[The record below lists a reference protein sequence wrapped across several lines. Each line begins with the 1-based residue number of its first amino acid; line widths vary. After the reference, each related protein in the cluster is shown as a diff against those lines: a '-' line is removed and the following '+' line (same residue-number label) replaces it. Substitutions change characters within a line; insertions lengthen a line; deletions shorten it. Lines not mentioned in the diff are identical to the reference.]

1 MEGDQLNVSI
11 LVSLEEQFLEIRDLI
26 GPAMAR
32 LIEDKLQYLK
42 DNRTTLSMV
51 EAKPL
56 IDELKE
62 LLAKALTR
70 VAEPES
76 KDEKFTADVVGT
88 KLAQARKSEQDRFDI
103 EKQLNNIGNLAYI
116 PAEITLFS
124 SDKEAKEEARAER
137 IAEKEEARA
146 EKLRTRERMLLES
159 VISDSYDWNIFLK
172 LLRVKSPLYYF
183 MTVQFFENY
192 KAAVSK
198 VNEQI
203 SGRRDQAKDPK
214 NLDKYN
220 ELILEQPTINPVVEV
235 MTYGELNDPEDL
247 SFRAAAPEALKA
259 ALQEAV
265 KYENVRLI
273 IRYADTMVAQ
283 AERLLTDPPDSAV
296 KHARWIKAFLDRLKT
311 AEFKEFWNSADELIK
326 LPKLEEAGLLE
337 ARGLKKKI
345 EDHAAKLNTLLDDV
359 REKIKRENRSLE
371 EKIADIE
378 NRLKAPDL
386 TPEEKQEI
394 IGEKLALA
402 EIKDKIRD
410 EGEAL
415 DELRRQIIQDADSK
429 AGELKVEKDLSEEDL
444 VNASLYDFYLDLLF
458 SSGGKAKFAKLFP
471 GDYDI
476 GIGIILDAIRAV
488 DAIARS
494 QSVSIIKGEFKKLMS
509 KKKESNKLTDYVSER
524 VSSELSRIL
533 CRTQP
538 SYSKSYWKYIQP
550 LIQDG
555 VYENIDDSD
564 ACEFIKSYVNLRKQK
579 AIYAFHTQI
588 KSITPVVSDID
599 MDKKRRDIIE
609 SNGNIDKSYKVVKD
623 IKKADL
629 YDYYASLKLRGNDN
643 SPPIEVKQDDDD
655 DSESLHD
662 DEDNAPLW
670 TGGVELD
677 HTSKL
682 TVILES
688 IKAVDAIS
696 QNPTVE
702 ILQTQFNRLS
712 ALLDMSGSLKDDL
725 SSRVSS
731 ELSRIVCRTK
741 PNSMDSYYR
750 YIAPVVRDST
760 LSGIVNIDTT
770 DPCTFVKSYIILRS
784 KRSIAAFRLDPRE
797 LDMKNCN
804 FDTLLAYLNGKDEKY
819 IYASHIRE
827 FIKLYK
833 SIRWNS
839 IPENVFPARIIKNV
853 MFGGTSLFTLSIT
866 SGIDEAITA
875 KNKMSNGFEY
885 SINIGSD
892 VLSADFFNSMTLL
905 VCLWLSFMETREMIT
920 DSWLASYLRECVV
933 RLLRGYALITQRLS
947 KLYKNLNTLRSE
959 PADDGSSFW
968 VDEMDLF
975 HYNKKAYFL
984 IQKVIH
990 SDIKTDEKPE
1000 NLTEFYSS
1008 GYKYIRSVVGSELDI
1023 LMFDKSSIMFAL
1035 IEHVIAR
1042 FNISSNERIQKII
1055 ARQTSIPNP
1064 YHQPTYIELREWK
1077 DNRDELPF
1085 AYFERL
1091 ADSILREK
1099 YTSFLTE
1106 YPIFHNNPSWNRFV
1120 SICIECYIREK
1131 DNPTLKDFYTKYAA
1145 FFNMINNV
1153 EAKDIRVIDHLF
1165 ADRERIVSF
1174 VSALFDMRKD
1184 VDYKN
1189 AVIFQLEYSTKFKS
1203 TYTLEHSI
1211 PAGDDMTFV
1220 PVHYLDRNSNYEEY
1234 VFKVATVHE
1243 IRQFYRTHT
1252 LVSKYPDSTYRYP
1265 PALLMRMKDVAGNS
1279 QRIMIDNMMIKKIEA
1294 VVESEFPYK
1303 KMSGGATFNMGWIVA
1318 VLVALITILITLAVL
1333 VFSSE
1338 DGFRPA

>member
-88 KLAQARKSEQDRFDI
+88 KLAQARKSEQDRFDV

-124 SDKEAKEEARAER
+124 SDKEAKEEARVER
-137 IAEKEEARA
+137 IAEKDAARA
-146 EKLRTRERMLLES
+146 EQRRTRERVLLES
-159 VISDSYDWNIFLK
+159 VISDTYDWNIFLK

-203 SGRRDQAKDPK
+203 SGCRDQAKDPK

-296 KHARWIKAFLDRLKT
+296 KHARWINTFLKRLET
-311 AEFKEFWNSADELIK
+311 AAFKEFWNSAEELIK
-326 LPKLEEAGLLE
+326 LPKLEEAGLLK

-345 EDHAAKLNTLLDDV
+345 EDHAAKLNTLLVDI

-378 NRLKAPDL
+378 NRLNAPDL

-402 EIKDKIRD
+402 EIKDKIHD

-415 DELRRQIIQDADSK
+415 DKVRRQIIQDADSK
-429 AGELKVEKDLSEEDL
+429 AGELKVDSDLSEEDL

-494 QSVSIIKGEFKKLMS
+494 QSVSTIKGEFKKLMS

-555 VYENIDDSD
+555 VYESIDDSG

-579 AIYAFHTQI
+579 AIYAFHMRTI
-588 KSITPVVSDID
+588 VEEANKLDFTDCSF
-599 MDKKRRDIIE
+599 DKLIE
-609 SNGNIDKSYKVVKD
+609 F
-623 IKKADL
+623 
-629 YDYYASLKLRGNDN
+629 
-643 SPPIEVKQDDDD
+643 
-655 DSESLHD
+655 
-662 DEDNAPLW
+662 
-670 TGGVELD
+670 LD
-677 HTSKL
+677 G
-682 TVILES
+682 
-688 IKAVDAIS
+688 
-696 QNPTVE
+696 
-702 ILQTQFNRLS
+702 R
-712 ALLDMSGSLKDDL
+712 KDDH
-725 SSRVSS
+725 
-731 ELSRIVCRTK
+731 
-741 PNSMDSYYR
+741 P
-750 YIAPVVRDST
+750 YI
-760 LSGIVNIDTT
+760 
-770 DPCTFVKSYIILRS
+770 
-784 KRSIAAFRLDPRE
+784 
-797 LDMKNCN
+797 
-804 FDTLLAYLNGKDEKY
+804 
-819 IYASHIRE
+819 SHIRE
-827 FIKLYK
+827 FVEVYK
-833 SIRWNS
+833 SIQLGS
-839 IPENVFPARIIKNV
+839 IPEEIFPARFTRHRASIEV
-853 MFGGTSLFTLSIT
+853 MMRDPNFF
-866 SGIDEAITA
+866 
-875 KNKMSNGFEY
+875 N
-885 SINIGSD
+885 NIGLNPFIGLGSYKNPDDIDRRYLSLSVVPSKFLTQEIIESNTILVYLWYYFEETSRLIFNDD
-892 VLSADFFNSMTLL
+892 VLGYFGNCFRKVLNAHAYNLDLIYKSYFANTDFQSSFSNEIDFKNDHTHLYTYNKQVREFLGAAARVDFNEADFSAPDYNIEQMYYDTVLIVGKTLQKYSSIL
-905 VCLWLSFMETREMIT
+905 DLILY
-920 DSWLASYLRECVV
+920 DSPQISLA
-933 RLLRGYALITQRLS
+933 LLEYVIKCGKQ
-947 KLYKNLNTLRSE
+947 
-959 PADDGSSFW
+959 PADTNFRDAIVKRQTNLSTRYFMDQDDSS
-968 VDEMDLF
+968 
-975 HYNKKAYFL
+975 
-984 IQKVIH
+984 
-990 SDIKTDEKPE
+990 EKYQE
-1000 NLTEFYSS
+1000 
-1008 GYKYIRSVVGSELDI
+1008 
-1023 LMFDKSSIMFAL
+1023 
-1035 IEHVIAR
+1035 
-1042 FNISSNERIQKII
+1042 FNIAKYSLAKQAYWSS
-1055 ARQTSIPNP
+1055 
-1064 YHQPTYIELREWK
+1064 
-1077 DNRDELPF
+1077 
-1085 AYFERL
+1085 
-1091 ADSILREK
+1091 
-1099 YTSFLTE
+1099 
-1106 YPIFHNNPSWNRFV
+1106 
-1120 SICIECYIREK
+1120 IREK
-1131 DNPTLKDFYTKYAA
+1131 PILNSPVAWMEFMRFCIEYYVSIDKTIPQDHLQCQKFIDIISNDADVIALIADPQNVRQSAERIAAKYSPKDIVFALLEARPKDPFLKVCERQLNYSAKLQALTADPPGTEFTRYPAFAGGMDIKSIDRITRTHQLRKFFQDHGAARRYPSKIFHYPLALIMYDFNKTFTIPSAKELQSYKLQSRLFKNSDTDLTKELMRDVILQEVLHGGKGTKLFASLHKHISAIDPKIDSSLRAA
-1145 FFNMINNV
+1145 FVSRVN
-1153 EAKDIRVIDHLF
+1153 EAKRG
-1165 ADRERIVSF
+1165 
-1174 VSALFDMRKD
+1174 D
-1184 VDYKN
+1184 VD
-1189 AVIFQLEYSTKFKS
+1189 EYIEPFVKTAFD
-1203 TYTLEHSI
+1203 I
-1211 PAGDDMTFV
+1211 PA
-1220 PVHYLDRNSNYEEY
+1220 
-1234 VFKVATVHE
+1234 
-1243 IRQFYRTHT
+1243 
-1252 LVSKYPDSTYRYP
+1252 
-1265 PALLMRMKDVAGNS
+1265 
-1279 QRIMIDNMMIKKIEA
+1279 
-1294 VVESEFPYK
+1294 VV
-1303 KMSGGATFNMGWIVA
+1303 GGATFNMGWIVA

-1333 VFSSE
+1333 VFRSGSDE
-1338 DGFRPA
+1338 FRPA